1 MNIFLRI
8 TTFLLILLSLAGCQT
23 TNTRESAAF
32 KYANC
37 PACPFDPCDNGCPR
51 PRDCGPTVKQLN
63 RISMKEPCI
72 GGANARQ
79 ELEKHDVQVIHI
91 GDNVIVLLPT
101 DKIFEFNSLTIR
113 EDAYPILNYLAC
125 FLHSYRCVPLR
136 ITVHTDNVASRCFN
150 DLISDK
156 RALTIQAYLWIRG
169 IHFKVMRASGCGNA
183 APIAN
188 QTTVAGNASNRRI
201 EIRIRRTC

>member
-1 MNIFLRI
+1 MSIFLRI
-8 TTFLLILLSLAGCQT
+8 AAFLLILVTLTGCNT
-23 TNTRESAAF
+23 TNTSGRTARCNPCLE
-32 KYANC
+32 C
-37 PACPFDPCDNGCPR
+37 PLDPCDNGCPR

-63 RISMKEPCI
+63 RIQKTDLGTGSSNGRLEFEKI
-72 GGANARQ
+72 GSQ
-79 ELEKHDVQVIHI
+79 IIHI
-91 GDNVIVLLPT
+91 GDNVIILLPT
-101 DKIFEFNSLTIR
+101 DKLFEFNSQMIR
-113 EDAYPILNYLAC
+113 EDAYPVLNYLAC
-125 FLHSYRCVPLR
+125 FLKGYPCVPLR

-150 DLISDK
+150 DLLSDQ

-188 QTTVAGNASNRRI
+188 QLTVAGNASNRRI